1 MLNTE
6 PTLDTVEKC
15 LVILDKEYDR
25 IEQYVENLTF
35 ENSASIDE
43 LEAIEKTQ
51 GQLLAVIAD
60 LRLVKTDVR
69 VFTMN
74 SKNFKW

>member
-6 PTLDTVEKC
+6 PTLQALEDSMV
-15 LVILDKEYDR
+15 LLLNEYDR
-25 IEQYVENLTF
+25 IEEYVENLTF

-43 LEAIEKTQ
+43 LEAIEKVQ
-51 GQLLAVIAD
+51 GQIISLLND
-60 LRLVKTDVR
+60 LRLTKTEMR
-69 VFTMN
+69 IFTMN